1 MKRKVPAGFEKRE
14 GLMEEF
20 CAGSGKAHVRRL
32 RFECCMLQTAWEDE
46 EGMLRWRDVSCT
58 DPDDFQ
64 ALRAH
69 AWDVGDFELHDKVL
83 MMPSA
88 AEVEWSCPAQMLDA
102 FAWKPCGRSPGK
114 TSKDQ
119 GRGTSKGAGDVRQA
133 CTLNLA
139 LAHLKLSQWDDAIG
153 AASDAIGVQKD
164 CRKGFY
170 RRGLGH
176 KGKGDLQ
183 KAAAD
188 LRKAL
193 ELDESDSAVRA
204 SLEEVRASL
213 EEKEALEGTLGHARR
228 ADAEAAERAM
238 NAALSEAAE
247 REKRAVQDA
256 VARTTQEARETR
268 AALEAELAKERDARR
283 ADKSQFESRVAY
295 GKEILGQK
303 DAKLTQLAARLNKA
317 EREATF
323 LRQSRASPASAGG
336 SGRDAKLEAS
346 HKNLEREY
354 DLLRRKLN
362 AALDRAAKQL
372 DADVSDDGDQLRLY
386 AGRVRQLE
394 AQLQEKT
401 MAAAVAAREAHDA
414 RCAAAEAGADLQDAK
429 FEATRLKGDVA
440 RAELGRTPFR
450 ASARKSP
457 RASPRGTA
465 GFPLHDDEAAELT
478 VTLDTY
484 VPPEKPKPS
493 VSDRLAALRAER
505 AAEKPRGL
513 RAANSPPAP
522 VARKVRFDGAAA
534 AAKENA
540 FTPAR

>member
-1 MKRKVPAGFEKRE
+1 M
-14 GLMEEF
+14 
-20 CAGSGKAHVRRL
+20 
-32 RFECCMLQTAWEDE
+32 
-46 EGMLRWRDVSCT
+46 
-58 DPDDFQ
+58 
-64 ALRAH
+64 
-69 AWDVGDFELHDKVL
+69 
-83 MMPSA
+83 
-88 AEVEWSCPAQMLDA
+88 
-102 FAWKPCGRSPGK
+102 
-114 TSKDQ
+114 
-119 GRGTSKGAGDVRQA
+119 
-133 CTLNLA
+133 
-139 LAHLKLSQWDDAIG
+139 
-153 AASDAIGVQKD
+153 
-164 CRKGFY
+164 
-170 RRGLGH
+170 
-176 KGKGDLQ
+176 
-183 KAAAD
+183 
-188 LRKAL
+188 
-193 ELDESDSAVRA
+193 
-204 SLEEVRASL
+204 
-213 EEKEALEGTLGHARR
+213 EGTLGHARR

-268 AALEAELAKERDARR
+268 AALENELAKERDARR

-346 HKNLEREY
+346 HRNLEREY

-362 AALDRAAKQL
+362 AALDRASKQL

-484 VPPEKPKPS
+484 VPPEKPRPS